1 MRSEVKSITKVST
14 PQLSEREIEDRVR
27 EIHAAAK
34 ERPLTPDEKIFL
46 LDSAKITDVRLK
58 NEPSVR
64 REDWYGDDGR

>member
-1 MRSEVKSITKVST
+1 MRSEVKSISKIPTT
-14 PQLSEREIEDRVR
+14 QLSEREIEDRVR

-34 ERPLTPDEKIFL
+34 ERSLTPDEKIFL